1 MPFEANASCSRF
13 TRMKVWD
20 KLKPMKRYGE
30 EAMFST
36 DLMYTQLGKRIKQ
49 QRILARMTQEK
60 LAEKAGISL
69 SFLGHIERGTRK
81 ASLDT
86 VVKICNALKVSPNM
100 LLQDSLDGNLL
111 GESTGLSVTHRR
123 LLREIADNIAQYTVE
138 LPEEK

>member
-1 MPFEANASCSRF
+1 
-13 TRMKVWD
+13 
-20 KLKPMKRYGE
+20 
-30 EAMFST
+30 MFST
-36 DLMYTQLGKRIKQ
+36 DMMYTQLGKRIKQ

-86 VVKICNALKVSPNM
+86 VIKICNALEVSPNM
-100 LLQDSLDGNLL
+100 LLQDSLNSSLL
-111 GESTGLSVTHRR
+111 SDSTGLSVTHRR

>member
-1 MPFEANASCSRF
+1 
-13 TRMKVWD
+13 
-20 KLKPMKRYGE
+20 
-30 EAMFST
+30 MFST
-36 DLMYTQLGKRIKQ
+36 DLMYSQLGKRIKQ

-86 VVKICNALKVSPNM
+86 VVKICNALGVSPNM
-100 LLQDSLDGNLL
+100 LLQDSLDSDLL
-111 GESTGLSVTHRR
+111 SNSAGLSAVHHR

>member
-1 MPFEANASCSRF
+1 
-13 TRMKVWD
+13 
-20 KLKPMKRYGE
+20 
-30 EAMFST
+30 MFST
-36 DLMYTQLGKRIKQ
+36 DMMYTQMGKRIKQ

-100 LLQDSLDGNLL
+100 LLQDSLDSNLL
-111 GESTGLSVTHRR
+111 SDSAGLSVTHRR